1 MEFQIKISFVE
12 IYCERIRDLFDP
24 KNDNL
29 TGAFRCQPVFACM
42 LSVGFCIIA

>member
-1 MEFQIKISFVE
+1 MLVSVCIPTAADANMEFQIKISFVE

-29 TGAFRCQPVFACM
+29 TGA
-42 LSVGFCIIA
+42 